1 MISIKHNIT
10 DSYGQYGLKH
20 FLFKYGI
27 LAKIKDG
34 GEADIE
40 IRCGY
45 SEGNDTGD
53 RILVKIPPAKIQREV
68 KGYLKMGG
76 ETLPLFETPRELK
89 VAGKAMATFHSEG
102 VSYPCITLNNNCLLI
117 GFDLFGEIGRI
128 LGGDL
133 ESIFDRQ
140 AICAFVHSKSPSG
153 HLNAMVDKQDRE
165 SKMLMKIPVVDVL
178 EELLFQSLRPICQEK
193 GVELKAKPFWP
204 DGKKFALCLSHD
216 VDRAYKTYQYLPLIL
231 RYLKRGDLSAVA
243 KQIKKGV
250 DLPSAARQIKS
261 MLFERGKNNPYWTFD
276 KIMNLENELGVKST
290 FYFINETDKLNPFSL
305 TSRMLFGGWNKYKID
320 SLDIVEIIRKL
331 HSEGFEI
338 GVHGSYYSYN
348 NESLLRN
355 EKARLEE
362 ILGDSVHGI
371 RQHYLNFDPENTFKM
386 QESVGF
392 EYDTTLGFR
401 EGIGF
406 RRGTCFPYHPFDFSS
421 NGELPILEIPLLIMD
436 GAIPGDKAILEQCI
450 EIMDIVERSNGVLT
464 LLWHQDRFSELD
476 SPGWTELYKKLV
488 IEAINRNA
496 WITTPHEL
504 YRWLVHE
511 RESA

>member
-53 RILVKIPPAKIQREV
+53 RILVQISPAKIQREV

-89 VAGKAMATFHSEG
+89 VAGKAMATFHGEG
-102 VSYPCITLNNNCLLI
+102 VSYPCITLNGNCLEM
-117 GFDLFGEIGRI
+117 GFDIFNEIGQI
-128 LGGDL
+128 L
-133 ESIFDRQ
+133 
-140 AICAFVHSKSPSG
+140 AG
-153 HLNAMVDKQDRE
+153 HLDAIFAKQDGE
-165 SKMLMKIPVVDVL
+165 SKMLMKTPVVDIL
-178 EELLFQSLRPICQEK
+178 EKFLFQSLQTICK
-193 GVELKAKPFWP
+193 KRGVALMAKPLWP

-216 VDRAYKTYQYLPLIL
+216 VDRAYKTYQYLPSIL
-231 RYLKRGDLSAVA
+231 KN
-243 KQIKKGV
+243 IKKRNPRGIIE
-250 DLPSAARQIKS
+250 QIKS
-261 MLFERGKNNPYWTFD
+261 MLFDHGKNNPYWTFD
-276 KIMNLENELGVKST
+276 KIMNLENKLGVKST
-290 FYFINETDKLNPFSL
+290 SYFLNESGRLNPFSL
-305 TSRMLFGGWNKYKID
+305 KSWILFTGRYKID
-320 SLDIVEIIRKL
+320 SPDIIEKIRKL
-331 HSEGFEI
+331 HNDGFEI

-362 ILGDSVHGI
+362 ILGDRIHGI
-371 RQHYLNFDPENTFKM
+371 RQHYLNFDPEITFKM

-421 NGELPILEIPLLIMD
+421 NRELSMLEIPLIIMD
-436 GAIPGDKAILEQCI
+436 GAIPSGEAILEQCI
-450 EIMDIVERSNGVLT
+450 EIMDIVEKNNGALT
-464 LLWHQDRFSELD
+464 LLWHQNQFSEVDFPNMTATYRQLIQKAR
-476 SPGWTELYKKLV
+476 E
-488 IEAINRNA
+488 ENA

-504 YRWLVHE
+504 YRWLIYE
-511 RESA
+511 RESIK

>member
-1 MISIKHNIT
+1 MIQIKHDLVNP
-10 DSYGQYGLKH
+10 YAAYALNH

-27 LAKIKDG
+27 SAKINETEK
-34 GEADIE
+34 ADIE
-40 IRCGY
+40 IRCAN
-45 SEGNDTGD
+45 SEKKDTCA
-53 RILVKIPPAKIQREV
+53 RILIQISSAVAQPTIR
-68 KGYLKMGG
+68 GHLKT
-76 ETLPLFETPRELK
+76 EEEILPLFETPQKLK
-89 VAGKAMATFHSEG
+89 VDGKVVATFQSEG
-102 VSYPCITLNNNCLLI
+102 ISYACAIAGSNRLTL
-117 GFDLFGEIGRI
+117 GFDIFNEIGQI
-128 LGGDL
+128 L
-133 ESIFDRQ
+133 
-140 AICAFVHSKSPSG
+140 AG
-153 HLNAMVDKQDRE
+153 HLDAIFDKQDNE
-165 SKMLMKIPVVDVL
+165 SKMLMKIPLVDL
-178 EELLFQSLRPICQEK
+178 FEEFLFHSLRPICQQNSI
-193 GVELKAKPFWP
+193 ELENKPFWP
-204 DGKKFALCLSHD
+204 DGKRFAVCLTHD
-216 VDRAYKTYQYLPLIL
+216 VDRVYKTYQYLPSIL
-231 RYLKRGDLSAVA
+231 KN
-243 KQIKKGV
+243 IKKRNPRGIV
-250 DLPSAARQIKS
+250 EQIKS
-261 MLFERGKNNPYWTFD
+261 MLFDHGKNNPYWTFD
-276 KIMNLENELGVKST
+276 KIMNLENKLGVKST
-290 FYFINETDKLNPFSL
+290 FFFLNETGKLNPFGLKSWV
-305 TSRMLFGGWNKYKID
+305 LFRGRYKID